1 MRKQR
6 DPNPA
11 SRDRSRNRA
20 FTEGDTAL
28 SEISHPSDI
37 EVTRNTPQE
46 TPGPSRSRWRRLSGM
61 LARLLRILVVCY
73 VGALAVLYALQTR
86 MIFPGAVTQGQP
98 SAQVTPGAG
107 CELVPLTTPEG
118 ERVIGL
124 YGPATPGRGLPDSSA
139 TSHPTAIF
147 FYGNGMCLSEFELQF
162 NQFRRLGL
170 NVFVP
175 DYVGYGLSSG
185 SPSEKA
191 CQATA
196 DAAYDYIVLTR
207 KVDPAKVVATGW
219 SLGGAVAIDL
229 ASRRQVGGLIVFST
243 FTSMTEMARRILPFV
258 PVSLLLRH
266 RFDSVHKIPAIR
278 CPTLIGHGR
287 RDGVVP
293 FFMGEKLAAAA
304 GGPLSTLWIDE
315 ADHGD
320 FFHVGGR
327 QVDAAVSAF
336 LKQHFAMTPGT

>member
-1 MRKQR
+1 MRR
-6 DPNPA
+6 RA
-11 SRDRSRNRA
+11 NRA
-20 FTEGDTAL
+20 ADGGGFPACAFDCFAPLVLCYIGAVAL
-28 SEISHPSDI
+28 
-37 EVTRNTPQE
+37 
-46 TPGPSRSRWRRLSGM
+46 
-61 LARLLRILVVCY
+61 
-73 VGALAVLYALQTR
+73 LYAFQTR

-98 SAQVTPGAG
+98 SAQVIPGPG
-107 CELVPLTTPEG
+107 CELVPLTTAQG
-118 ERVIGL
+118 ERVVGL
-124 YGPATPGRGLPDSSA
+124 YGPATTRRGLPDSS
-139 TSHPTAIF
+139 SGSRPTAIF
-147 FYGNGMCLSEFELQF
+147 FYGNGMCLSEFEPQF

-207 KVDPAKVVATGW
+207 KVDPARIIATGW
-219 SLGGAVAIDL
+219 SLGGAVAIDM

-243 FTSMTEMARRILPFV
+243 FTSMTAMARRILPFV

-266 RFDSVHKIPAIR
+266 RFDSVRKIPALR

-293 FFMGEKLAAAA
+293 FFMGKELAAVA
-304 GGPLSTLWIDE
+304 GGPLTTLWLDE
-315 ADHGD
+315 ADHSD
-320 FFHVGGR
+320 FFEVGGR
-327 QVDAAVSAF
+327 EVGTAVAAF
-336 LKQHFAMTPGT
+336 LKQHFAVTPGS